1 MRDADKLARFSKD
14 GFWSEMVQKRG
25 MTKEDK
31 YKALLE
37 QMTGAGETR
46 LRGSLR
52 SDLLTRRKGP
62 MKAAVWHEKRDIR
75 IEDMADPKPGT
86 GQVKVRIKVCGI
98 CGSDLHEYKDGPFI
112 IPSRPH
118 PLTKRQGGPVILGHE
133 FSAEITEVGERV
145 SRFRPGDRVVVNPL
159 IYCGECH
166 YCKRGQHIMCTRLG
180 TYGFAAD
187 GAFAEYGIFHEYSL
201 FRLPDSVTDDMGAFV
216 EPLAVAVH
224 AVKRSR
230 LKVGAS
236 VAIVG
241 AGPIGL
247 LVMQACRAAGAGLT
261 DGLRADTAF
270 DCVGNQSAFDT
281 ALKVTGRR
289 GVTCVVGLALKP
301 IQVPFIRL
309 WGHEKELTFSSGYED
324 EFPAAISYL
333 ADGRV
338 KVEELI
344 SERIQLEDL
353 VEKGITRLLQEGDKY
368 IKILVY
374 P

>member
-1 MRDADKLARFSKD
+1 
-14 GFWSEMVQKRG
+14 
-25 MTKEDK
+25 
-31 YKALLE
+31 
-37 QMTGAGETR
+37 
-46 LRGSLR
+46 
-52 SDLLTRRKGP
+52 
-62 MKAAVWHEKRDIR
+62 MKAAVWHEKGDIR
-75 IEDMADPKPGT
+75 IEDMAEPEPGA

-133 FSAEITEVGERV
+133 FSAEITEVGEGV
-145 SRFRPGDRVVVNPL
+145 SRFKPGDRVVVNPL

-166 YCKRGQHIMCTRLG
+166 YCKLGQHIMCTKLG
-180 TYGFAAD
+180 TFGFAAD
-187 GAFAEYGIFHEYSL
+187 GAFAEYGVFHEYSL
-201 FRLPDSVTDDMGAFV
+201 FKLPDSVTDDLGAFV

-230 LKVGAS
+230 TKVGAS

-247 LVMQACRAAGAGLT
+247 LVMQACRAAGAGEVFVVEPMEARRKMAAKTGATAVFNPTEADPGKEIAKLT

-281 ALKVTGRR
+281 AIKVTGRR
-289 GVTCVVGLALKP
+289 GITCVVGLALKP
-301 IQVPFIRL
+301 IQVPFMRL

-338 KVEELI
+338 KVEELV
-344 SERIQLEDL
+344 SERIKLEDL
-353 VEKGITRLLQEGDKY
+353 VEKGIRRLLQEGDKY

>member
-1 MRDADKLARFSKD
+1 
-14 GFWSEMVQKRG
+14 
-25 MTKEDK
+25 
-31 YKALLE
+31 
-37 QMTGAGETR
+37 
-46 LRGSLR
+46 
-52 SDLLTRRKGP
+52 
-62 MKAAVWHEKRDIR
+62 MKAAVWHKKGDIR
-75 IEDMADPKPGT
+75 IEDIADPKPAAE
-86 GQVKVRIKVCGI
+86 QVKVKIKVCGI
-98 CGSDLHEYKDGPFI
+98 CGSDLHEYREGPFI

-118 PLTKRQGGPVILGHE
+118 PLTKREGGPVILGHE
-133 FSAEITEVGERV
+133 FSAEVTELGERA
-145 SRFRPGDRVVVNPL
+145 SRFKPGDRVVVNPL

-166 YCKRGQHIMCTRLG
+166 YCKLSQHIMCTKLG

-187 GAFAEYGIFHEYSL
+187 GAFAEYGVFHEYSL
-201 FRLPDSVTDDMGAFV
+201 IRLPDTVTDDMGAFV

-230 LKVGAS
+230 MKIGAS

-247 LVMQACRAAGAGLT
+247 LVMQACRAAGAGQVFVVEPMEARRDMAARTGATAVFDPTDADPGKEIAKLT
-261 DGLRADTAF
+261 DGLRADMAF

-289 GVTCVVGLALKP
+289 GVICVVGLALKP
-301 IQVPFIRL
+301 IQVPFMRL
-309 WGHEKELTFSSGYED
+309 WGHEKEITFSSGYED

-344 SERIQLEDL
+344 SERIPLEDL
-353 VEKGITRLLQEGDKY
+353 VEKGLERLLQESDKY

>member
-1 MRDADKLARFSKD
+1 
-14 GFWSEMVQKRG
+14 
-25 MTKEDK
+25 
-31 YKALLE
+31 
-37 QMTGAGETR
+37 
-46 LRGSLR
+46 
-52 SDLLTRRKGP
+52 

-247 LVMQACRAAGAGLT
+247 LVMQACRAAGAGQVFVVEPMEARRKMAAKTGATAVLNPTEADPGKEIAKLT

-281 ALKVTGRR
+281 AIKVTGRR
-289 GVTCVVGLALKP
+289 GITCVVGLALKP
-301 IQVPFIRL
+301 IQVPFMRL

-338 KVEELI
+338 KVEKLI

-353 VEKGITRLLQEGDKY
+353 VGKGIVRLLQEGDKY

>member
-1 MRDADKLARFSKD
+1 
-14 GFWSEMVQKRG
+14 
-25 MTKEDK
+25 
-31 YKALLE
+31 
-37 QMTGAGETR
+37 
-46 LRGSLR
+46 
-52 SDLLTRRKGP
+52 
-62 MKAAVWHEKRDIR
+62 MKAAVWHEKGDIR
-75 IEDMADPKPGT
+75 IADVADPKPGA

-118 PLTKRQGGPVILGHE
+118 PLTKREGGPVILGHE
-133 FSAEITEVGERV
+133 FSAEITELGEGV
-145 SRFRPGDRVVVNPL
+145 SRFGLGDRVVVNPL

-166 YCKRGQHIMCTRLG
+166 YCKLGQHIMCTKLG
-180 TYGFAAD
+180 TFGFAAD

-201 FRLPDSVTDDMGAFV
+201 LKLPDSVTDDMGAFV

-230 LKVGAS
+230 MKVGAS

-247 LVMQACRAAGAGLT
+247 LVMQACRAAGAGEVFVVEPLEARRKMAAKTGATAVINPTEADPGKEIAKFT
-261 DGLRADTAF
+261 DRLRADTAF

-281 ALKVTGRR
+281 AIKVTGRR

-301 IQVPFIRL
+301 IQVPFMRL
-309 WGHEKELTFSSGYED
+309 WGHEKEVIFSSGYED

-338 KVEELI
+338 RVEELI
-344 SERIQLEDL
+344 SERIPLEDL
-353 VEKGITRLLQEGDKY
+353 VEKGIMRLLQEGDKY

>member
-1 MRDADKLARFSKD
+1 
-14 GFWSEMVQKRG
+14 
-25 MTKEDK
+25 
-31 YKALLE
+31 
-37 QMTGAGETR
+37 
-46 LRGSLR
+46 
-52 SDLLTRRKGP
+52 
-62 MKAAVWHEKRDIR
+62 MKAAVWHEKGDIR
-75 IEDMADPKPGT
+75 IEDMADPKPGA
-86 GQVKVRIKVCGI
+86 GQVKARIKVCGI
-98 CGSDLHEYKDGPFI
+98 CGSDLHEYKEGPFI

-118 PLTKRQGGPVILGHE
+118 PLTKREGGPVILGHE
-133 FSAEITEVGERV
+133 FSAEITEVGDGV
-145 SRFRPGDRVVVNPL
+145 SRFNPGDRVVVNPL

-166 YCKRGQHIMCTRLG
+166 YCKLGQHIMCTKLG
-180 TYGFAAD
+180 TFGFAAD
-187 GAFAEYGIFHEYSL
+187 GAFAEYGVFYEYSL
-201 FRLPDSVTDDMGAFV
+201 FKLPDSVTDDMGAFV

-230 LKVGAS
+230 MQVGAS

-247 LVMQACRAAGAGLT
+247 LVMQACRAAGAGEVFVVEPMEARRKMAAKTGATAVFDPTEADPGKEIAKLT

-289 GVTCVVGLALKP
+289 GVTCIVGLALKP

-353 VEKGITRLLQEGDKY
+353 VEKGITRLLEEGDKY

>member
-1 MRDADKLARFSKD
+1 M
-14 GFWSEMVQKRG
+14 
-25 MTKEDK
+25 
-31 YKALLE
+31 
-37 QMTGAGETR
+37 
-46 LRGSLR
+46 
-52 SDLLTRRKGP
+52 
-62 MKAAVWHEKRDIR
+62 
-75 IEDMADPKPGT
+75 
-86 GQVKVRIKVCGI
+86 
-98 CGSDLHEYKDGPFI
+98 
-112 IPSRPH
+112 
-118 PLTKRQGGPVILGHE
+118 
-133 FSAEITEVGERV
+133 
-145 SRFRPGDRVVVNPL
+145 
-159 IYCGECH
+159 
-166 YCKRGQHIMCTRLG
+166 
-180 TYGFAAD
+180 
-187 GAFAEYGIFHEYSL
+187 
-201 FRLPDSVTDDMGAFV
+201 
-216 EPLAVAVH
+216 
-224 AVKRSR
+224 
-230 LKVGAS
+230 KVGAS

-247 LVMQACRAAGAGLT
+247 LVMQACRAAGAGEVFVVEPMEARRKMATKTGATAVFNPTEADPGKEIAKLT

-281 ALKVTGRR
+281 ALKATGRR
-289 GVTCVVGLALKP
+289 GITCVVGLALKP

-353 VEKGITRLLQEGDKY
+353 VEKGIKRLLQEGDKV